1 MSRTEQVKPTE
12 VQTAQGR
19 ITEDVN
25 KLKTLP
31 DFILDYPE
39 DFMNDLIKSVEHSY
53 KKYGKLGRPIIIS
66 KDRYILDG
74 NAVSLAAK
82 RLGIQYVDVYELP
95 VTCSSDPA
103 VCKMWYDILNRVNR
117 AQKDRAGTVA
127 RRKAVFELVLRYLA
141 NLPEDS
147 YAELMQEM
155 QNDTV
160 PAELINFTRNLAPL
174 PYGTV
179 YNDLTLFIV
188 HPMLFRAMVR
198 VRNEDVKKIMASI
211 SDTVFALSLSDI
223 DRLREMPR
231 EEREKSLN
239 ANGSVK
245 EPPPRIV
252 SPPPPQPVATPSMEP
267 QVQQLQPPQIKDA
280 SRELPKPP
288 ASQPTTQPQA
298 SDSKTSAQVVTSKDG
313 EVVTEEDVKAY
324 LRLGEMY
331 LEYAKHDLEIF
342 TRKVND
348 LVKRYVKKGEYEEDA
363 LDKALDSLSNSYI
376 VYSLYNVFND
386 RRLDGLRIQILKE
399 LLSKFESIMYIL
411 AVYMRFYSNE
421 PTISM
426 LIRIIR
432 ALQRVSD
439 RVMGGPDGPRAMVPW
454 VATAM
459 CELMKTL
466 DSIEGGTYKDG
477 VNTVCKDVEGTI
489 LKKYDA
495 LHNR

>member
-1 MSRTEQVKPTE
+1 MSRTEQVKTTE
-12 VQTAQGR
+12 TQTTQGR
-19 ITEDVN
+19 ITEDVG

-31 DFILDYPE
+31 DQILKYSE
-39 DFMNDLIKSVEHSY
+39 DFMNDVIKSVEFSY
-53 KKYGKLGRPIIIS
+53 KKFGKLARPVVIS

-74 NAVSLAAK
+74 NAVVLAAK
-82 RLGIQYVDVYELP
+82 KLGIQYVDVYEIP
-95 VTCSSDPA
+95 VTCSDKPTI
-103 VCKMWYDILNRVNR
+103 CMMWYDILNRIHK
-117 AQKDRAGTVA
+117 AQKESVGTVA
-127 RRKAVFELVLRYLA
+127 RRKAIFELVLRYLA
-141 NLPEDS
+141 DLPEDS

-160 PAELINFTRNLAPL
+160 PIELIRFIRDLAPVS
-174 PYGTV
+174 YGTV

-188 HPMLFRAMVR
+188 HPVLFKAMAR
-198 VRNEDVKKIMASI
+198 VRNEDVKRIMASL

-223 DRLREMPR
+223 DRLKEMPR
-231 EEREKSLN
+231 EDREKSLN
-239 ANGSVK
+239 SNGSVK
-245 EPPPRIV
+245 EPPPKIV
-252 SPPPPQPVATPSMEP
+252 YPPPQPVATPSMEP
-267 QVQQLQPPQIKDA
+267 QVQQPPQIKDA
-280 SRELPKPP
+280 SRELPKPSTSP
-288 ASQPTTQPQA
+288 QTTTQPQA
-298 SDSKTSAQVVTSKDG
+298 STSKTSAQVVTSKDG
-313 EVVTEEDVKAY
+313 EVVTEGDVKAY
-324 LRLGEMY
+324 LGLGEMY
-331 LEYAKHDLEIF
+331 LEYAKHDLEIL

-348 LVKRYVKKGEYEEDA
+348 LVTRYVKKGEYEEDA

-376 VYSLYNVFND
+376 VYSLHNVFND
-386 RRLDGLRIQILKE
+386 RRLDGLRIQIYKE
-399 LLSKFESIMYIL
+399 LLSKFESIMYTL
-411 AVYMRFYSNE
+411 AVYMRYYSNE

-477 VNTVCKDVEGTI
+477 VSTVCKDVEGTI